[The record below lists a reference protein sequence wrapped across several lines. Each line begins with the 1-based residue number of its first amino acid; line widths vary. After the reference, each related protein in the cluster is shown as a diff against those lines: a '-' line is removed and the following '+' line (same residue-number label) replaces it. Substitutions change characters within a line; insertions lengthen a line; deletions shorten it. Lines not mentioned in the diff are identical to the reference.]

1 MQKLFLS
8 FSALAFLFFTGCED
22 KKKVEVN
29 APGVQVKTGEGNTEV
44 KTPAG
49 DVDVK
54 NK

>member
-1 MQKLFLS
+1 MQKLLLSYGAVALLFL
-8 FSALAFLFFTGCED
+8 TGCED

-29 APGVQVKTGEGNTEV
+29 APGVQVKTGENGTEV